1 MENQPSNSSESL
13 WRGQLSAAEL
23 AALRIQPELAIEA
36 QLTDGLAKMPDAT
49 VPSNFTARI
58 MAAIELEEAQA
69 SRSRGWH
76 WNWRSLMPR
85 IAVAAAV
92 LIFAGVS
99 IQRYEAGS
107 QRAALVKSVAEVA
120 AAQPLPSV
128 EALNNFDA
136 IERMSQRADDQLLA
150 LMQ

>member
-1 MENQPSNSSESL
+1 MENKPSNSSESL

-23 AALRIQPELAIEA
+23 AALRPQPELAREA
-36 QLTDGLAKMPDAT
+36 QLTDALAKIPDVA
-49 VPSNFTARI
+49 VPSNFTARVL
-58 MAAIELEEAQA
+58 AAIELEAAQA
-69 SRSRGWH
+69 ARSPGWH
-76 WNWRSLMPR
+76 WNWRSLLPR
-85 IAVAAAV
+85 VAVAAAV

-107 QRAALVKSVAEVA
+107 QRAALVKNVALVA

-136 IERMSQRADDQLLA
+136 IERMSQPADDQLLA